1 MVRLRV
7 ISLKDT
13 YNKIFKLFI
22 YVIIIFTFVNIC
34 KSTISNDVY
43 DDTIID
49 VKTDNESNK
58 AIIKEIIDSN
68 FLCFKEIKEN
78 EKKIEEEKNLGK
90 IEIIKSLIDIPCF
103 EEVESEELVIE
114 DNLLNEESNDLN
126 TIENIINK
134 EQIEKENIFRQEEN
148 IVIEENLNDK
158 IEFSEYR
165 EVKTSVVP
173 EKNKV
178 DKYTTEIHGVKIRN
192 ESKYVLNANNVNLNY
207 KIKNKENVIIY
218 HTHTCESYTATE
230 KYNYIQTGNYRST
243 DLNFTVSKVG
253 DMLTNY
259 LKEMTYNVSHLKKYH
274 DYPAYNGSYDRARET
289 IEKEMENF
297 DSDIVLDIHRDAMGD
312 NSSYG
317 PTILIGDEKVAQLMI
332 VIGTNG
338 GGLKHD
344 NWIDNL
350 NFAVGLQKKAE
361 ELYPGF
367 FKPIIVRNARYNQHV
382 SGGAVIIEVGATGNT
397 LEEAEGAMKYLSIVL
412 DKYIKENN

>member
-103 EEVESEELVIE
+103 EEVESEDLVIE

-134 EQIEKENIFRQEEN
+134 EEIEKENTFKQEEN

-158 IEFSEYR
+158 MEFSEYR
-165 EVKTSVVP
+165 EVKTLVMP

-230 KYNYIQTGNYRST
+230 LYS
-243 DLNFTVSKVG
+243 
-253 DMLTNY
+253 
-259 LKEMTYNVSHLKKYH
+259 
-274 DYPAYNGSYDRARET
+274 
-289 IEKEMENF
+289 
-297 DSDIVLDIHRDAMGD
+297 
-312 NSSYG
+312 
-317 PTILIGDEKVAQLMI
+317 
-332 VIGTNG
+332 
-338 GGLKHD
+338 
-344 NWIDNL
+344 NWKL
-350 NFAVGLQKKAE
+350 
-361 ELYPGF
+361 
-367 FKPIIVRNARYNQHV
+367 
-382 SGGAVIIEVGATGNT
+382 
-397 LEEAEGAMKYLSIVL
+397 
-412 DKYIKENN
+412 